1 MGDKTGMNAK
11 TVVYRVECRNGEGP
25 YVNGCMGDSSSSL
38 RRPVPEHDGI
48 PSVRSFEHFAFTSPS
63 QLDDWFGDAYDQL
76 AEYSS
81 AIIKVYEVESQYVRT
96 GLRQCVFRR
105 DAAVCVKEVTIAQWV
120 GLLKAGLIS
129 AVVTQAL
136 SPIAAEQL
144 SLDLGDDPACG
155 ASKEILKMF
164 SL

>member
-1 MGDKTGMNAK
+1 MGDKTI
-11 TVVYRVECRNGEGP
+11 VYRVECRNGEGP

-48 PSVRSFEHFAFTSPS
+48 PSVRSFEHFAFTSPR
-63 QLDDWFGDAYDQL
+63 QLDDWFGDDYDQL

-81 AIIKVYEVESQYVRT
+81 ATIKLYEVDRQHVRT
-96 GLRQCVFRR
+96 GIRQCVFRR
-105 DAAVCVKEVTIAQWV
+105 DAAVCVKEVTIDQWA
-120 GLLKAGLIS
+120 GLLKAGMIS
-129 AVVTQAL
+129 AIVTQAL

-155 ASKEILKMF
+155 ASKEILKIF
-164 SL
+164 GL